1 MKKMFTLLFAT
12 AMLSTAFAQY
22 EQRDRQDWNKDNDG
36 YKNNDNRGYDN
47 HDNGNRGYNK
57 HNNGYRN
64 GYFFTARERDM
75 QIEHIT
81 HDYEHR
87 IEAVR
92 NQYFMSWYQKKR
104 QIMFLE
110 EQRDNEIHEVIHR
123 FNDRRNQFGDNG
135 RGKRNKW

>member
-1 MKKMFTLLFAT
+1 MKKIFTLLFTT

-22 EQRDRQDWNKDNDG
+22 EQRDQGDWNKD
-36 YKNNDNRGYDN
+36 KEVIVSNDNRGYD
-47 HDNGNRGYNK
+47 K

-64 GYFFTARERDM
+64 GYFFTPGERDM

-110 EQRDNEIHEVIHR
+110 EQRDNEIHEVTHR
-123 FNDRRNQFGDNG
+123 FNDRRNQFGYYG
-135 RGKRNKW
+135 RGKKNKW